1 MSKER
6 KKLALDSETHLNLLT
21 RLWNIEEMIE
31 LGEEVEAHK
40 EVQKLIEKVRYS
52 DIVVS
57 YELMKDE

>member
-1 MSKER
+1 MKK

-40 EVQKLIEKVRYS
+40 EVQKLIEEVRYS

>member
-1 MSKER
+1 MSR

-40 EVQKLIEKVRYS
+40 EVQKLIEEVRYS

>member
-6 KKLALDSETHLNLLT
+6 KKLALDSETHLDLLT

-40 EVQKLIEKVRYS
+40 EVQKLIEEVRYS

>member
-1 MSKER
+1 MSK

-40 EVQKLIEKVRYS
+40 EVQKLIEEVRYS

>member
-1 MSKER
+1 MSR

-40 EVQKLIEKVRYS
+40 EVQKLIEEVRYS
-52 DIVVS
+52 DIIVS

>member
-40 EVQKLIEKVRYS
+40 EVQKLIEEVRYS

>member
-1 MSKER
+1 MSR

-31 LGEEVEAHK
+31 LGEEVVAHK
-40 EVQKLIEKVRYS
+40 EVQKLIEEVRFS